1 MPLDAVALG
10 AIACE
15 LDNELKGAKIEKIH
29 QPERDEILL
38 VIKASS
44 ALKKLVIS
52 ANSANSRVHLVDEG
66 KENPLTPPMFCMLL
80 RKHLT
85 GGRIESVCR
94 LGFERVI
101 DIEISCR
108 NELGDITTRHLV
120 CETMG
125 RNSNI
130 IFLDENRRIIDSVKH
145 IDLTVSSVRNILP
158 GLIYMMPPD
167 SGRLNPE
174 TATAKDYYNML
185 KNSPQGRET
194 DRAITDSVMG
204 ISPLLA
210 GECVYRVCH
219 NRKLFIGELSDRQIS
234 GISEELYKMF
244 EKAKNGEFS
253 PCIVYSLDAKK
264 VADFAPFEI
273 RQYESGMKVVKA
285 ESMNCAACEFY
296 FMRDLHARMNDR
308 SAAIT
313 KVITNNLHRAQKKL
327 NILQGELKE
336 AANRETFRIYGD
348 LITANLYRMKKGDDR
363 LVAQNFY
370 DEDAGEVEIKLDARL
385 SPSQNATRYYTKY
398 KKAKN
403 TEIYASK
410 QLELTVK
417 EIEYLESV
425 LYSVS
430 NAQTPLHLSEI
441 RSELASYGYIKS
453 DTQKKKKDK
462 NPPAGKPYEFEYNG
476 YTIYVGRNNI
486 QNDTLTLKLS
496 RSRDLWLHTKNIAGS
511 HTLVKY
517 MGEDFPDDVIEVAAS
532 IAAYYSKGKSSPYVE
547 VDYCPVSHV
556 KKPNGAKA
564 GMVIY
569 EGYNTAFVKPDGQL
583 AEKLRKQ

>member
-10 AIACE
+10 AVANE
-15 LDNELKGAKIEKIH
+15 LNNELKGAKIEKIH

-38 VIKASS
+38 VIKGFSGT
-44 ALKKLVIS
+44 KKLVIS
-52 ANSANSRVHLVDEG
+52 ASSANSRIHLVEES
-66 KENPLTPPMFCMLL
+66 KENPLAPPMFCMLL

-85 GGRIESVCR
+85 GGRIESICR
-94 LGFERVI
+94 LGFERAI

-108 NELGDITTRHLV
+108 NELGDITTRHLI

-145 IDLTVSSVRNILP
+145 IDLTISSVRNVLP
-158 GLIYMMPPD
+158 GLVYMMPPD
-167 SGRLNPE
+167 TGRLNPE
-174 TATAKDYYNML
+174 TATEEDYYNML
-185 KNSPQGRET
+185 KKSPEGREA
-194 DRAITDSVMG
+194 DRAITDGVMG

-219 NRKLFIGELSDRQIS
+219 NRNLFIGELSDEKMLKIS
-234 GISEELYKMF
+234 SELYTMF
-244 EKAKNGEFS
+244 KKAKYGEFF
-253 PCIVYSLDAKK
+253 PCIVYSLDGKK
-264 VADFAPFEI
+264 AADFAPFEI
-273 RQYESGMKVVKA
+273 KQYESAMKIVKA
-285 ESMNCAACEFY
+285 ESMNAAVCEFY
-296 FMRDLHARMNDR
+296 YMRDLHARMNDR

-313 KVITNNLHRAQKKL
+313 KVITNNLRRAEKKL
-327 NILQGELKE
+327 NILQGELKD
-336 AANRETFRIYGD
+336 ARNREIFRIYGD
-348 LITANLYRMKKGDDR
+348 LITANLYRMKKGDDK

-370 DEDAGEVEIKLDARL
+370 DPNASEIEIKLDVKL

-403 TEIYASK
+403 TEIYAAK

-425 LYSVS
+425 SYSVS

-453 DTQKKKKDK
+453 DTGRKKKEK
-462 NPPAGKPYEFEYNG
+462 NHPSGKPYEFEYNG

-486 QNDTLTLKLS
+486 QNDMLTLKES

-511 HTLVKY
+511 HTLIKY
-517 MGEDFPDDVIEVAAS
+517 GGEEFPNDVIEVAAS
-532 IAAYYSKGKSSPYVE
+532 IAAFYSKGKNSPYVE

-569 EGYNTAFVKPDGQL
+569 EGYNTAFVKPDGEL

>member
-10 AIACE
+10 AIAHE
-15 LDNELKGAKIEKIH
+15 LDSMLVGAKIEKIH

-38 VIKASS
+38 MIKGHAGAKKLVMSASS
-44 ALKKLVIS
+44 ANARI
-52 ANSANSRVHLVDEG
+52 HLVEES
-66 KENPLTPPMFCMLL
+66 KENPAAPPMFCMLL

-85 GGRIESVCR
+85 GGRIEAVKR
-94 LGFERVI
+94 LGFERAV
-101 DIEISCR
+101 DVEISCR
-108 NELGDITTRHLV
+108 NELGDLTVRHLI
-120 CETMG
+120 CEAMG

-174 TATAKDYYNML
+174 TATKSDYYNLL
-185 KNSPQGRET
+185 KSSPQGREA
-194 DRAITDSVMG
+194 DRAITDGVMG

-210 GECVYRVCH
+210 GECVYRACGS
-219 NRKLFIGELSDRQIS
+219 RKLFVGELTEIQIEKTA
-234 GISEELYKMF
+234 SELFSMF
-244 EKAKNGEFS
+244 EAAKNLMFEPCVIYS
-253 PCIVYSLDAKK
+253 PDGKK
-264 VADFAPFEI
+264 AADFAPFEI
-273 RQYESGMKVVKA
+273 KQYESEMKLA
-285 ESMNCAACEFY
+285 HPGSMNAAACEFY

-308 SAAIT
+308 GAAIT
-313 KVITNNLHRAQKKL
+313 KVISNNLRRAEKKL

-336 AANRETFRIYGD
+336 AENREYFRICGD
-348 LITANLYRMKKGDDR
+348 LITANLYRMQKGDNK

-370 DEDAGEVEIKLDARL
+370 DENAADIEIKLDVKL

-403 TEIYASK
+403 TEIYAAK
-410 QLELTVK
+410 QIELTVK

-430 NAQTPLHLSEI
+430 NAQTPQHLSEI
-441 RSELASYGYIKS
+441 RAELASYGYIRS
-453 DTQKKKKDK
+453 DTGKKKKDK
-462 NPPAGKPYEFEYNG
+462 NPPVGKPYEFQYKG

-486 QNDTLTLKLS
+486 QNDMLTLKMS

-517 MGEDFPDDVIEVAAS
+517 MGEEFPDDVIEAAAS
-532 IAAYYSKGKSSPYVE
+532 IAAFYSKGKNSPYVE

-564 GMVIY
+564 GMVVY
-569 EGYNTAFVKPDGQL
+569 EGYNTAFVKPDGEL
-583 AEKLRKQ
+583 AEKLRK